1 VFKSNFL
8 YEPGRGNVFNLGYS
22 EFGRGAENATVTG
35 NYIIGGGLSFQSVNN
50 SRIESNVIWVS
61 SLTGVSPERYPANTW
76 YDKKPAGVQV
86 FVRDNY
92 YESGRANIVVLNW
105 DRRSSVQADVS
116 SVLHRG
122 DRYTVLDGEN
132 YCGPEVTGGTYNGG
146 PLVIPMVE
154 RQAATPFGMSTPP
167 PHSPIDFGAFVLIR
181 RP

>member
-1 VFKSNFL
+1 
-8 YEPGRGNVFNLGYS
+8 
-22 EFGRGAENATVTG
+22 
-35 NYIIGGGLSFQSVNN
+35 
-50 SRIESNVIWVS
+50 
-61 SLTGVSPERYPANTW
+61 
-76 YDKKPAGVQV
+76 VQV

-105 DRRSSVQADVS
+105 DRRSAVQADVS

-154 RQAATPFGMSTPP
+154 RQAATPIGMAIPP